1 MAGKPAGQITH
12 LIFLH
17 AGWLDFLWNFIL
29 ISISPLQM
37 LNYLEECGGIQEEGI
52 LRICGETNR
61 MRVWSGGF
69 VQI

>member
-1 MAGKPAGQITH
+1 
-12 LIFLH
+12 
-17 AGWLDFLWNFIL
+17 
-29 ISISPLQM
+29 M

-69 VQI
+69 VQIQHTVKLPAQNDSVQKMCLWNNINQRDESLYWS